1 VRVREQ
7 TGVALDEVVPT
18 CRTVLAVAHERQLS
32 LMAASLAYLFGAL
45 LPLVLF
51 MIVGLS
57 TLGDGSLRQVMGLA
71 SGTVLPPGTGLSRG
85 VLGDTGGRLRAALIG
100 GAILVWSAG
109 RTFGALDGA
118 FAAVYDAREHVSLR
132 GRLVDSVLVLVTVAV
147 AVAAMALLGIGL
159 VVAAPDRTVVRL
171 FSPLFLLVTLVA
183 VFLPTF
189 YLLPEVE
196 VSIPDALPG
205 TLFAATVW
213 TVSAMFFR
221 LYATLSSSVRLY
233 GVAGGVLLVLS
244 WLYVGDLALLLGAAT
259 NAVLGGHVDPDAD
272 WLPDDLAERVR
283 GDADPE

>member
-1 VRVREQ
+1 
-7 TGVALDEVVPT
+7 
-18 CRTVLAVAHERQLS
+18 
-32 LMAASLAYLFGAL
+32 
-45 LPLVLF
+45 
-51 MIVGLS
+51 
-57 TLGDGSLRQVMGLA
+57 
-71 SGTVLPPGTGLSRG
+71 
-85 VLGDTGGRLRAALIG
+85 
-100 GAILVWSAG
+100 
-109 RTFGALDGA
+109 
-118 FAAVYDAREHVSLR
+118 
-132 GRLVDSVLVLVTVAV
+132 
-147 AVAAMALLGIGL
+147 
-159 VVAAPDRTVVRL
+159 
-171 FSPLFLLVTLVA
+171 LLVTLVA

-272 WLPDDLAERVR
+272 WLPDDLAKRVR